1 MASNIPRARE
11 ILRRAI
17 DITTER
23 DVKVAMV
30 SALMLMT
37 RKVSRKAPVKSAP
50 LSPEKRQEI
59 VALRR
64 ADPTLHLSEIAHR
77 VGVNPGRVS
86 EVLSQPLNRP

>member
-17 DITTER
+17 ATTTER
-23 DVKVAMV
+23 DVKAAMV

-37 RKVSRKAPVKSAP
+37 RKAGKRAPVKSAP
-50 LSPEKRQEI
+50 LTPEKRLEI

-86 EVLSQPLNRP
+86 EVLDQPLNRL

>member
-17 DITTER
+17 AKTTER

-30 SALMLMT
+30 SALMLMS
-37 RKVSRKAPVKSAP
+37 RKVGKSAPVKSAP
-50 LSPEKRQEI
+50 LTPEKRLEI